1 MFPRIVMARRHDEA
15 ISQLVLT
22 RRLLH
27 PLLRVRNDDKNSEAA
42 SCTRHGE
49 EARRSHLTISTY
61 PQVASP
67 LLRVKQ

>member
-27 PLLRVRNDDKNSEAA
+27 PLLRVRNDDKNNKAA
-42 SCTRHGE
+42 SYTRHGE
-49 EARRSHLTISTY
+49 EARRSHLFL
-61 PQVASP
+61 V
-67 LLRVKQ
+67 LLRITTI